1 MAKFS
6 PEEWQAELFR
16 LTVFPELGEM
26 QRDPTWWEA
35 ITGEPPEEST
45 SNPKKGTSGVH
56 GLYREGKLHLTS
68 APDRIDWVYIANVM
82 EEPPTIDLPTV
93 GTLREALPV
102 FMDIGDRWLSM
113 RNVPEINRMAF
124 GSVLTHREENREA
137 AYSRVADYVPIRISP
152 QSSDLIYQ
160 INVAADSKT
169 GIEGLKLNRLSKW
182 SGAALKS
189 LELNMGD
196 VSGVRARMPELV
208 AIRVEFDINTM
219 PGTGPSPLPRAKMLD
234 LFHELM
240 SEAETLAVNGV
251 VV

>member
-1 MAKFS
+1 
-6 PEEWQAELFR
+6 
-16 LTVFPELGEM
+16 
-26 QRDPTWWEA
+26 
-35 ITGEPPEEST
+35 
-45 SNPKKGTSGVH
+45 
-56 GLYREGKLHLTS
+56 
-68 APDRIDWVYIANVM
+68 
-82 EEPPTIDLPTV
+82 
-93 GTLREALPV
+93 
-102 FMDIGDRWLSM
+102 
-113 RNVPEINRMAF
+113 
-124 GSVLTHREENREA
+124 
-137 AYSRVADYVPIRISP
+137 
-152 QSSDLIYQ
+152 
-160 INVAADSKT
+160 VAADSKT